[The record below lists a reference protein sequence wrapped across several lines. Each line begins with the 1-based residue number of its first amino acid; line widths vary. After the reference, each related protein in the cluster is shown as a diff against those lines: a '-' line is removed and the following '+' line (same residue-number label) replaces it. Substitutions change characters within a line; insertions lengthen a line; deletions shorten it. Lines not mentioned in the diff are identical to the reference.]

1 MKKHIRIGSR
11 ESKLAVRQAE
21 LVIEAIL
28 RIYPDIEIELVTMK
42 TTGDKILDKRLDQIG
57 GKGLFVKELD
67 RALVAGEIDLSVHS
81 LKDLPSDIPE
91 EIPLIGFL
99 KREDPRDCL
108 IYKEEFHRDSNK
120 EESFGRIERPRIG
133 SSSKRRML
141 QLKKLY
147 PNAEFDMIRGNVQT
161 RLGKLEE
168 EAFSATALAI
178 AGLKRL
184 GMEKRADRIFST
196 EEMIPA
202 AGQGII
208 AIQGRA
214 DRDYQFLNCIWDH
227 NTAVAAAA
235 ERAFTKALDGGCS
248 SPMAAYAEIGEK
260 KSGKKELMLTG
271 LYWEEETDSYYTGKK
286 ICQLKAGLQ
295 KQLEAAEQS
304 GILLAAE
311 LKKNGNLSRKL

>member
-28 RIYPDIEIELVTMK
+28 RIYPDIKIELVTMK

-67 RALVAGEIDLSVHS
+67 RALVTGEIDLSVHS

-120 EESFGRIERPRIG
+120 EESFGRIERPLIG

-161 RLGKLEE
+161 RLRKLEE
-168 EAFSATALAI
+168 EAFSATALAV

-202 AGQGII
+202 VGQGII

-214 DRDYQFLNCIWDH
+214 DQDYQFLNCIWDH

-286 ICQLKAGLQ
+286 ICQLEAGLQ
-295 KQLEAAEQS
+295 KQLEVAEQS

-311 LKKNGNLSRKL
+311 LKKSR